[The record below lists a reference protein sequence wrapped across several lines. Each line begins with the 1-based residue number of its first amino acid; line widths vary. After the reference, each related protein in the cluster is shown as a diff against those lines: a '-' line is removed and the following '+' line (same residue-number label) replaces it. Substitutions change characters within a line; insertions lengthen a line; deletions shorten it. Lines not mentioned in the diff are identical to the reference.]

1 MKKLYEVT
9 VYSKCR
15 TVVAAKNEEDAYELS
30 KELLAS
36 EWDIEI
42 QDFDVEETYED
53 ESRDDI

>member
-15 TVVAAKNEEDAYELS
+15 VVIAAKSEEDAYELS
-30 KELLAS
+30 KELAAS

-53 ESRDDI
+53 EPRDDI